1 MKRSEWLLVAALF
14 LAPLLGVAI
23 TAGSYGLTYDEQHYI
38 SAGVGYAKWYGRLLV
53 GDYGELRPE
62 AIAHTWRLNHEHP
75 PLEKISA
82 GASYFAFQ
90 RLLPGLASYRVPSAL
105 WFALTICAL
114 YLLTR
119 GIWGRRG
126 ALFAALAFATMPR
139 VFAHAH
145 LAALDMP
152 VTAWFFIT
160 AALTAEALRRESCAL
175 AALSGV
181 AFGLALLSKVNAFF
195 IPILLIPW
203 GLIWYRRQ
211 WQRMLLPLLV
221 IGPAVLYICW
231 PWMWSDTLPR
241 LREYLAFHF
250 GHAAYNVWYLGKL
263 YQYAPW
269 HYPFV
274 VTAVT
279 TPLLLLLLALAGLS
293 RCWPFWTP
301 TGRVRAPEGP
311 RRRVEPERALLFLG
325 LLVTIVPSA
334 LPGSPKYNGER
345 LFLPAFPFLAA
356 LAGGGF
362 AWLQL
367 QVVKL
372 LGRTKPLETAT
383 SALVAVLL
391 GAALL
396 LPGVRALTS
405 LHPYQLAYY
414 NRLVGGTPGA
424 GKHGFETIYWGQVFQ
439 EAPTVLNQAP
449 EPSALVLV
457 VPEGCISLLTMQQ
470 QAGLLNPEVRFTG
483 DEQKAADVDYVI
495 FQAMQSDYTDLC
507 WELVQN
513 ETVKWVFPV
522 ENTPLLLVYRRPAV
536 VEALARLASKE
547 AKPKPVITESAS
559 KDRNRPTR

>member
-1 MKRSEWLLVAALF
+1 MTRKEWLLVVALF
-14 LAPLLGVAI
+14 LAPLLTVAL
-23 TAGSYGLTYDEQHYI
+23 TAGSYGLTYDEQHYL
-38 SAGVGYAKWYGRLLV
+38 SAGVSYAKWYGQLIG

-62 AIAHTWRLNHEHP
+62 AIARTWGLNHEHP
-75 PLEKISA
+75 PLEKVSA
-82 GASYFAFQ
+82 GISYFAFQ
-90 RLLPGLASYRVPSAL
+90 RLLPGLASYRVSSAL

-114 YLLTR
+114 YLFTR

-139 VFAHAH
+139 IFAHAH

-175 AALSGV
+175 AMLSGL
-181 AFGLALLSKVNAFF
+181 AFGLALLSKINACF

-203 GLIWYRRQ
+203 GMIWYRRQ

-221 IGPAVLYICW
+221 MGPAVFYICW
-231 PWMWSDTLPR
+231 PWMWSDTLPH

-274 VTAVT
+274 ITAVT
-279 TPLLLLLLALAGLS
+279 TPLLLLLLGAGGLAL
-293 RCWPFWTP
+293 CWP
-301 TGRVRAPEGP
+301 
-311 RRRVEPERALLFLG
+311 RRGAEPGRALLFLG
-325 LLVTIVPSA
+325 LLVAILPSA
-334 LPGSPKYNGER
+334 LPSSPKYNGER

-372 LGRTKPLETAT
+372 LGGRRPLGTGT
-383 SALVAVLL
+383 SALVAALL

-396 LPGVRALTS
+396 LPGVRALAN

-424 GKHGFETIYWGQVFQ
+424 AKHGFETIYWGQVFQ
-439 EAPTVLNQAP
+439 EAPPFFNQAP
-449 EPSALVLV
+449 EPQPKVLV
-457 VPEGCISLLTMQQ
+457 IPQGCISLLTVQQ
-470 QAGLLNPEVRFTG
+470 QAGLLNPSVRFIG

-507 WELVQN
+507 WELLRN
-513 ETVKWVFPV
+513 EMAEWVFPV

-536 VEALARLASKE
+536 VDALARLASRE
-547 AKPKPVITESAS
+547 AKPSPVITESAS
-559 KDRNRPTR
+559 KDRKRPTR